1 MKQIE
6 EVEQSL
12 VDYRGVPLLQC
23 GRYIFD
29 GELRIRPS
37 DQSAAKLKFVKIGV
51 MFRILMFLVD
61 ISPRWAFLFDKVMLL
76 CRKVT
81 RLGFDVHVRYSPKH
95 VFTVSTLSV
104 DPVLVPSA
112 KGGKV

>member
-37 DQSAAKLKFVKIGV
+37 DQSAAKLKLVRPFFFPSTLFKKITSVLGG
-51 MFRILMFLVD
+51 
-61 ISPRWAFLFDKVMLL
+61 LFSL
-76 CRKVT
+76 T
-81 RLGFDVHVRYSPKH
+81 RLCYCV
-95 VFTVSTLSV
+95 
-104 DPVLVPSA
+104 
-112 KGGKV
+112 GKLPG

>member
-23 GRYIFD
+23 GRYIID

-37 DQSAAKLKFVKIGV
+37 DQSAAKVKY
-51 MFRILMFLVD
+51 D
-61 ISPRWAFLFDKVMLL
+61 NNE
-76 CRKVT
+76 CRFSCT
-81 RLGFDVHVRYSPKH
+81 ES
-95 VFTVSTLSV
+95 SI
-104 DPVLVPSA
+104 
-112 KGGKV
+112 

>member
-1 MKQIE
+1 MLLWLRLVLIHVTSRVDYFNIKDIARYINSSRGDYENMKQIE

-37 DQSAAKLKFVKIGV
+37 DQSAAKLK
-51 MFRILMFLVD
+51 LVF
-61 ISPRWAFLFDKVMLL
+61 IIYHLAFLNVKF
-76 CRKVT
+76 
-81 RLGFDVHVRYSPKH
+81 
-95 VFTVSTLSV
+95 
-104 DPVLVPSA
+104 
-112 KGGKV
+112 

>member
-29 GELRIRPS
+29 GELRIRPA
-37 DQSAAKLKFVKIGV
+37 DQSAAKVKLELV
-51 MFRILMFLVD
+51 MF
-61 ISPRWAFLFDKVMLL
+61 S
-76 CRKVT
+76 
-81 RLGFDVHVRYSPKH
+81 
-95 VFTVSTLSV
+95 VSV
-104 DPVLVPSA
+104 Y
-112 KGGKV
+112 K

>member
-37 DQSAAKLKFVKIGV
+37 DQSAAKPKFV
-51 MFRILMFLVD
+51 FLRMLFF
-61 ISPRWAFLFDKVMLL
+61 ISFI
-76 CRKVT
+76 
-81 RLGFDVHVRYSPKH
+81 
-95 VFTVSTLSV
+95 SV
-104 DPVLVPSA
+104 
-112 KGGKV
+112 

>member
-37 DQSAAKLKFVKIGV
+37 DQSAAKPKLVFKIAP
-51 MFRILMFLVD
+51 F
-61 ISPRWAFLFDKVMLL
+61 PN
-76 CRKVT
+76 
-81 RLGFDVHVRYSPKH
+81 
-95 VFTVSTLSV
+95 
-104 DPVLVPSA
+104 
-112 KGGKV
+112 